1 MEVDPILPGLIAD
14 PRALGAL
21 KRHAVED
28 EPGAL
33 RAAAKQFELLFLDMV
48 MKSMR
53 ATVPGE
59 SLVDNEG
66 SRMFTGL
73 LDQEFVRGIGEQGGL
88 GLADL
93 LVKQLSQLR
102 ADADQ
107 EHGRTADTSGKAG
120 ELR

>member
-1 MEVDPILPGLIAD
+1 MNVDPILPGLVAD

-21 KRHAVED
+21 KRQAIED

-33 RAAAKQFELLFLDMV
+33 RAAAKQFELLFLDLV

-53 ATVPGE
+53 STVPGE
-59 SLVDNEG
+59 SLVDNAG

-73 LDQEFVRGIGEQGGL
+73 LDQEFVRGIGEQGGV

-93 LVKQLSQLR
+93 LVKQLSQLHG
-102 ADADQ
+102 AADQ
-107 EHGRTADTSGKAG
+107 EQRRSADTSGKAG